1 MHSCLTLTNVG
12 GHWYVERELS
22 GLIAA
27 LRAYCDSIH
36 SCDISIEG
44 PSGEGEARCWRVEL
58 KIRVFN
64 ETVRA
69 VTRAPAGSNPQQ
81 SLQRVL
87 ADTYEKARA
96 QLDPIAEQ
104 HHGCCAHGGQRT
116 TEHLEACA

>member
-1 MHSCLTLTNVG
+1 MHSCLTLTTVG
-12 GHWYVERELS
+12 GQWYVERELS

-36 SCDISIEG
+36 SCDIGIEG

-58 KIRVFN
+58 KMRIFN

-87 ADTYEKARA
+87 ADTYAKARA
-96 QLDPIAEQ
+96 QLDALAEQ
-104 HHGCCAHGGQRT
+104 DPGCCAHGGQNAT
-116 TEHLEACA
+116 PHFEACA